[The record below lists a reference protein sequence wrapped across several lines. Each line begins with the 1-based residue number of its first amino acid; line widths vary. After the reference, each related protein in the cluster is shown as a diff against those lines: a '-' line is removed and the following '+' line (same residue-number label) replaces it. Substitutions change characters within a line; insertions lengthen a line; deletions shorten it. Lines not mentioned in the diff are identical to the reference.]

1 MSFNKEF
8 GYFESTNGADRI
20 AYYVYTPK
28 DREIRGTLQIVH
40 GMCEYCAR
48 YEDFISYLCENGI
61 MVCCHDQLGHGSS
74 VSDKSKLGYF
84 APERG
89 WHFLA
94 KDAAKLTKT
103 IKDKH
108 PECRKL
114 PYFILGHSMGSLV
127 VRTALTRYGFM
138 YDGAIILGTLNT
150 SVGADGG
157 IVLTSTLCRVKGGTN
172 RSPFIDRLVFGVAN
186 KRIENPVSEYS
197 WLSRD
202 DEVVLAYE
210 RDPLCNFHFTLRGY
224 YDLMFLISYVAAK
237 DWAGKIDKDLPM
249 FICSGSED
257 PIGSYGEDPKEVFDA
272 LNDAGATDI
281 ELKIYSGARHE
292 LLNETN
298 KEEVYADLLEWLNN
312 HMAILTE

>member
-1 MSFNKEF
+1 MGFNKEY
-8 GYFESTNGADRI
+8 GYFDSTNGSDRI
-20 AYYVYTPK
+20 AYYVYTPEEGSV
-28 DREIRGTLQIVH
+28 RAVLQIVH

-48 YEDFISYLCENGI
+48 YEDFIRYLCSNGI
-61 MVCCHDQLGHGSS
+61 MVCCHDQLGHGNS
-74 VSDKSKLGYF
+74 VPDESKLGYF

-94 KDAAKLTKT
+94 KDTAKLTK
-103 IKDKH
+103 IMKDKH
-108 PECRKL
+108 PECRRL

-138 YDGAIILGTLNT
+138 YDGAILLGTLNT

-157 IVLTSTLCRVKGGTN
+157 LILTKTLCRLKGGTS
-172 RSPFIDRLVFGVAN
+172 RSPLIDQFVFGVAN
-186 KRIENPVSEYS
+186 KKIENPVSEYS
-197 WLSRD
+197 WLSHD

-237 DWAGKIDKDLPM
+237 DWAGKLDRELPVI
-249 FICSGSED
+249 ICSGAED

-272 LNDAGATDI
+272 LNNAGSTDI
-281 ELKIYSGARHE
+281 ELKIYKGARHE

-298 KEEVYADLLEWLNN
+298 RTEVYTDLLEWLDN
-312 HMAILTE
+312 HIALIGK